1 MPLPATYSRKRS
13 GNASRTVA
21 GRDRLQHNAGIATVE
36 LANDFVILLNDGR
49 ERRQPRIN
57 TACPGL
63 GWVVGHDNKIKVSIA
78 QQILDLA
85 IRPQTV
91 FEELIVYKRIRHK
104 DWLSGPE

>member
-63 GWVVGHDNKIKVSIA
+63 GWVVGHDNKIKVSIP
-78 QQILDLA
+78 QQILNLPTP
-85 IRPQTV
+85 PQPLLEKYILSKHT
-91 FEELIVYKRIRHK
+91 RHTHC
-104 DWLSGPE
+104 LP